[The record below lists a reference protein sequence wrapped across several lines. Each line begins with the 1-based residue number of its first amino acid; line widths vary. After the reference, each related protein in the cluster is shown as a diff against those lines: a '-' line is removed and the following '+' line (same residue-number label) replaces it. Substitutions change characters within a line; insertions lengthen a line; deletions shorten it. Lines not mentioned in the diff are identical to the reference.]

1 MTQKGFQQMLTAAS
15 AAAAASETDVRVNS
29 VPAAPSPIP
38 VPGYKPNT
46 QTTCWTHGICI
57 CFKRP
62 RLLELKQRASL
73 QPQVAHGLMVHP
85 SIPY

>member
-38 VPGYKPNT
+38 VLGYKPNT
-46 QTTCWTHGICI
+46 QTTD
-57 CFKRP
+57 
-62 RLLELKQRASL
+62 LLDTRNLHLL
-73 QPQVAHGLMVHP
+73 QTSQTLGTEAAC
-85 SIPY
+85 